1 MGNGNGKRGWQA
13 TKRVMARAARGVGN
27 KEGNG
32 KEKGEGGKGNSD
44 GDEGGRQAMA
54 TTWAMAM
61 AKRWQAT
68 KKGITRVARAIAMAM
83 MIAGKKE
90 GNVKGDKG
98 DGDGN

>member
-1 MGNGNGKRGWQA
+1 
-13 TKRVMARAARGVGN
+13 
-27 KEGNG
+27 
-32 KEKGEGGKGNSD
+32 
-44 GDEGGRQAMA
+44 MA
-54 TTWAMAM
+54 TTWVMAM

-68 KKGITRVARAIAMAM
+68 KKGITRVARAIATAM